1 MNFNEL
7 MNNQTQLTTEQSA
20 FAILHQQIM
29 HYGQIATHACYEMA
43 VKLKEMR
50 DGKLYRAAD
59 FATFGEYVENA
70 CGIKERQAYNY
81 INILERLPRDF
92 LQSNANLGVTKLVLL
107 AGLTNEEREEVAGA
121 VDMESAT
128 VRELRAVID
137 EQTKKIQQLEMD
149 LDGAAN
155 EPDPKQAEKD
165 AAAIAELKKQIANLK
180 KDVKEQ
186 KTIAADK
193 EADASDLRGKLDDA
207 IARETE
213 LRNRLAAKEK
223 EQSAASSAE
232 VQQLKDELAK
242 ARRMST
248 LAAFKVK
255 YGEFQRIG
263 EEAIALIKEMDED
276 AQARCNNAMR
286 AAITGMGY

>member
-1 MNFNEL
+1 MKFNEIISQKTL
-7 MNNQTQLTTEQSA
+7 TPEQANFVRVHQEIMRCGQL
-20 FAILHQQIM
+20 
-29 HYGQIATHACYEMA
+29 ATHAFIEMA
-43 VKLKEMR
+43 TRLKEMR
-50 DGKLYRAAD
+50 DGKLYHAAEYE
-59 FATFGEYVENA
+59 TFGEYVENA

-81 INILERLPRDF
+81 ITVLENLPRDY

-107 AGLTNEEREEVAGA
+107 AGLTGEEREEVSEIID
-121 VDMESAT
+121 VESAT